1 MVVLLVLVHLV
12 VEAVV
17 ALLVVDPH
25 TLGEEELALAPEVD
39 SLEPGLG
46 VGGGQGATQQQQRG
60 PQGDTAGW
68 GHIASHH
75 TSHHHSGFYWF
86 KMTALGRFWG
96 DSDD

>member
-1 MVVLLVLVHLV
+1 MVVVIVLVHLV

-46 VGGGQGATQQQQRG
+46 VGEGQGATQQQQRG
-60 PQGDTAGW
+60 PQGD
-68 GHIASHH
+68 IASHH